1 MIDLKLAAS
10 IHFFAF
16 GVNFFGAIV
25 LLLVNA
31 GSRSVRWYLPF
42 QICVLLWLFSS
53 AVFYNWRIED
63 WRSVQAFAVAT
74 MPMMFFLFAWMA
86 HGPRPLWHVFI
97 PLVLSAPLLPIVM
110 IGIFMS
116 DLSAGSGLFAI
127 IWSVV
132 GWIGG
137 SLLLWR
143 QGRREAKQAP
153 QRRDV
158 RKRVVLLAFTLIAP
172 ISVVSAI
179 ILEGAWFIVFV
190 MPIITVMIMMLI
202 FYGMTTMQFYDIE
215 VRARRTSD
223 IAADTFE
230 TGRLAVLGEL
240 AATIAHEVRNPLTG
254 VRSLAQ
260 RIATDQI
267 GEDKRKQ
274 YAEIILEETA
284 RVETLVANLL
294 DLSRRGSKQI
304 TTNATTLLAPLF
316 ADLEL
321 LVNAR
326 AADKTVDVQV
336 NVPPDLSANASRDV
350 LAQAF
355 LNLLMNAIAHA
366 PPNTTVS
373 VNAQQMN
380 GSVEVAVRDQGN
392 GIPEGDRD
400 RIFEPFYTTRT
411 EGTGLGLSV
420 VRHIAREQ
428 GWRVSVGDA
437 PGGGAEFKL
446 VIA

>member
-10 IHFFAF
+10 IHFIAF

-42 QICVLLWLFSS
+42 QMCVLLWLFSS
-53 AVFYNWRIED
+53 AVYYNWRIDE
-63 WRSVQAFAVAT
+63 WHAAQAFAVAI
-74 MPMMFFLFAWMA
+74 MPLMFFIFGWM
-86 HGPRPLWHVFI
+86 HSGSRPIWHVLL
-97 PLVLSAPLLPIVM
+97 PLAISAPLLPIVM
-110 IGIFMS
+110 VGIFES
-116 DLSAGSGLFAI
+116 DLSPRSDIFAMA
-127 IWSVV
+127 WSVV

-143 QGRREAKQAP
+143 EGRRATRLEP

-158 RKRVVLLAFTLIAP
+158 RKRIVLLAFTLIAP

-190 MPIITVMIMMLI
+190 MPVITIMIVLLI

-215 VRARRTSD
+215 LRARRTSD

-260 RIATDQI
+260 RIATDDV
-267 GEDKRKQ
+267 GDEKRKQ
-274 YAEIILEETA
+274 YAEVILEETA

-294 DLSRRGSKQI
+294 DLSRRGSKPSSSD
-304 TTNATTLLAPLF
+304 ATTMLAPLF
-316 ADLEL
+316 ADLYL

-326 AADKTVDVQV
+326 AADKTVDVQLD
-336 NVPPDLSANASRDV
+336 VPDNLIANASRDV

-355 LNLLMNAIAHA
+355 LNLLLNAIAHA
-366 PPNTTVS
+366 PPNTAVS
-373 VNAQQMN
+373 VNARQLN
-380 GSVEVAVRDQGN
+380 GTVEVAVRDRGK
-392 GIPEGDRD
+392 GIPEADRD
-400 RIFEPFYTTRT
+400 RIFEPFFTTRA